1 MADQIYINSLTGKR
15 SKYGIRISGKAEEVI
30 AEIRKHSN
38 DKGYINLEV
47 KEMRQEGK
55 NGKTHYVI
63 LDTYNSRDQQPSEQP
78 APAPPASQQGW
89 SAQPS
94 QPAEETDDLPF

>member
-1 MADQIYINSLTGKR
+1 MADQVYINSLTGKR

-30 AEIRKHSN
+30 AEIRKYAN
-38 DKGYINLEV
+38 AKGYINMEV

-55 NGKTHYVI
+55 YGKTHYVI
-63 LDTYNSRDQQPSEQP
+63 LDTYQRDQQEQS
-78 APAPPASQQGW
+78 APPPPASQQGW
-89 SAQPS
+89 GAQPS